1 MGRKSKSAR
10 PGWKRPVAGILMGGF
25 AVLALLGL
33 SSYRLRGGDDWAGP
47 VGHRLAGALLEVAGV
62 GGYAAALFL
71 LAVACAWV
79 AGRPR
84 LSFARAGS
92 WLLFSL
98 SFMGLVDLL
107 ARSRV
112 QGHPAGGVVGSLL
125 AGAARAALSVPGAA
139 VVLCALAAAALVVA
153 TDLWALR

>member
-107 ARSRV
+107 GGTRV
-112 QGHPAGGVVGSLL
+112 QGRPAGWVVGRLV
-125 AGAARAALSVPGAA
+125 AGARRARRAASCG
-139 VVLCALAAAALVVA
+139 
-153 TDLWALR
+153 